1 MGERKNKRFIWLD
14 ELRGVALISMLIYHI
29 IFQST
34 VVGCTGIEIL
44 DNSVSIFFQLVAQI
58 LFISIAGI
66 SAYISH
72 NNLRRGIKILSCAI
86 IITVVTYIVMP
97 ENRILFGVLHFLGV
111 AILLYWLILYR
122 IVSLP
127 TLPMLGINGILFFVL
142 HFTRIG
148 DNIYIFLQ
156 SALSDI
162 VKRKWLR
169 FFGLADKDFI
179 SSDYFPIFPWIFLF
193 LFGVFLGKYIKENEE
208 KFLIDRKPISWL
220 AFIGSHT
227 LFIYMIHIPI
237 IWGVLFG
244 IKAILHG
251 DLTG

>member
-1 MGERKNKRFIWLD
+1 MGERKTKRFIWLD

-34 VVGCTGIEIL
+34 VVGCAGIEIL
-44 DNSVSIFFQLVAQI
+44 DNPVSIFFQLVAQI

-72 NNLRRGIKILSCAI
+72 HNFKRGIKILSCAI
-86 IITVVTYIVMP
+86 IITMVTYIVMP
-97 ENRILFGVLHFLGV
+97 ENRILFGILHFLGV
-111 AILLYWLILYR
+111 AILLYSLILYKV
-122 IVSLP
+122 VSLP
-127 TLPMLGINGILFFVL
+127 TRLMIGINGMIFFIL
-142 HFTRIG
+142 HFTKIG
-148 DNIYIFLQ
+148 DSISIFLQ
-156 SALSDI
+156 TALDDI
-162 VKRKWLR
+162 IAQKWLC
-169 FFGLADKDFI
+169 FFGLPDKDFI

-193 LFGVFLGKYIKENEE
+193 LFGIFLGKYIKENEE

-220 AFIGSHT
+220 AFMGRHT

-244 IKAILHG
+244 IKAIL
-251 DLTG
+251 

>member
-1 MGERKNKRFIWLD
+1 MGERKTKRFIWLD
-14 ELRGVALISMLIYHI
+14 ELRGIALISMLIYHI

-34 VVGCTGIEIL
+34 VVGCAGIEIL
-44 DNSVSIFFQLVAQI
+44 YNPVSIFFQLVAQI

-66 SAYISH
+66 STYISH
-72 NNLRRGIKILSCAI
+72 NNFKRGIKILSCAI

-97 ENRILFGVLHFLGV
+97 ENRILFGILHFLGV
-111 AILLYWLILYR
+111 AILLYSLILYKA
-122 IVSLP
+122 VSLP
-127 TLPMLGINGILFFVL
+127 TLPMIGINGILFFVL
-142 HFTRIG
+142 HFTKIG
-148 DNIYIFLQ
+148 DKIYIFLQ
-156 SALSDI
+156 TVLDDI
-162 VKRKWLR
+162 IAQKWLC
-169 FFGLADKDFI
+169 FFGLPDRDFI

-220 AFIGSHT
+220 AFMGRHT

-244 IKAILHG
+244 IKAIL
-251 DLTG
+251 